1 MKDAQQLV
9 RVAPFACKEML
20 ASKLFMRLDPAPGL
34 QLQPTRSLERDDDAI
49 LISVLS
55 TDQGSQDLI
64 CVVRNQLT
72 LHCKIK
78 TNQVEVQENLRALL
92 LTDKMS

>member
-1 MKDAQQLV
+1 MRDAQQLV

-49 LISVLS
+49 LTSVLS
-55 TDQGSQDLI
+55 TDQGSQVLI
-64 CVVRNQLT
+64 RVVVRNQLN
-72 LHCKIK
+72 LHLKIK
-78 TNQVEVQENLRALL
+78 TNQVEV
-92 LTDKMS
+92 

>member
-49 LISVLS
+49 LTSVLS
-55 TDQGSQDLI
+55 TDQGSQVLI
-64 CVVRNQLT
+64 RVVVRNQLN
-72 LHCKIK
+72 LHLKIK
-78 TNQVEVQENLRALL
+78 TNQVEV
-92 LTDKMS
+92 